1 MHKDVVVAENLM
13 KRDLTAVMEQDS
25 VEDAMHVLHSH
36 GLTGVPVVDEQWH
49 LVGFFSESDILR
61 STLPTYLEILA
72 QDAFLYQEHELLA
85 KKFSE
90 IRKNPVNAFMEPDC
104 QFVQTNENIMN
115 IADLMLR
122 LKVKRLPVVEGR
134 LLVGII
140 DRGDLC
146 EYLMKSGGES

>member
-1 MHKDVVVAENLM
+1 MRKDVVVAENLM
-13 KRDLTAVMEQDS
+13 KRDLTAVMERDS
-25 VEDAMHVLHSH
+25 VEDAMHVLRSH
-36 GLTGVPVVDEQWH
+36 GVTGVPVVDEQWH
-49 LVGFFSESDILR
+49 LAGFFSESDILR

-72 QDAFLYQEHELLA
+72 QDAFLYEEHELLSR
-85 KKFSE
+85 KFSE
-90 IRKNPVNAFMEPDC
+90 IRKESVSQFMQHHC

-146 EYLMKSGGES
+146 EYLMESGGAL